1 MSDFLVY
8 CKIFS
13 YYFYHISVDYFVI
26 SLEDVNFVNRYDL
39 NNKKR
44 ARALP
49 PHGKPIACV
58 HFGRTLFILLPLS
71 YLALLYI

>member
-1 MSDFLVY
+1 MFN
-8 CKIFS
+8 IQN
-13 YYFYHISVDYFVI
+13 FVI
-26 SLEDVNFVNRYDL
+26 SVEDVIFANRYDL

-58 HFGRTLFILLPLS
+58 HFGRTLFILFFLL
-71 YLALLYI
+71 YLALLHI